1 MITETETAFLAVVR
15 AFLTEEKAALEEL
28 AALTEKQWN
37 HLFVMAAQHSLLSA
51 VYDVVGKTP
60 EFAGL
65 PGELRGQVKT
75 QAMQS
80 ILQQVSRTAL
90 FLSDEKELEHLGVQP
105 LVMKGIVC
113 RNLYPKPDLR
123 PSGDEDLLIPEKDFA
138 AVDACFMRK
147 GFVRDKETAMPDG
160 IKDGDVP
167 EEMGYIHPKTGAFY
181 EIHTRLF
188 STESSAYGYLNRAF
202 SDVFAH
208 PSKVE
213 VQGQSIFTL
222 EETHH
227 LFYLLCHSFKH
238 FLHGGVGIR
247 QICDMVQMIR
257 IYGRKIDWEMF
268 WQLCDCFSMIL
279 LYQSAGYRRAVSGLD
294 LSAAVPQK
302 NIFTLEETHHLFY
315 LLCHSFKHFLH
326 GGVGIRQIC
335 DMVQMIRIYG
345 RKIDWEMFWQLCEEY
360 HMTCFCI
367 NLLDI
372 GERYLGFSYEASGAV
387 RAAKKLRPDSEA
399 LLIDI
404 LDAGSFGKSSAGR
417 IHSAN
422 ITLYAAETGAEK
434 HTAGGNLEIVGSGSF
449 LYEKQVSLC
458 GEVSVFAPGC
468 LCAADSEM
476 AGAGRQRA
484 EIEY

>member
-1 MITETETAFLAVVR
+1 
-15 AFLTEEKAALEEL
+15 
-28 AALTEKQWN
+28 
-37 HLFVMAAQHSLLSA
+37 
-51 VYDVVGKTP
+51 
-60 EFAGL
+60 
-65 PGELRGQVKT
+65 
-75 QAMQS
+75 
-80 ILQQVSRTAL
+80 
-90 FLSDEKELEHLGVQP
+90 
-105 LVMKGIVC
+105 
-113 RNLYPKPDLR
+113 
-123 PSGDEDLLIPEKDFA
+123 
-138 AVDACFMRK
+138 MRK
-147 GFVRDKETAMPDG
+147 GFVRDKETAMPNG
-160 IKDGDVP
+160 AKDGDAP
-167 EEMGYIHPKTGAFY
+167 EEMGYIHPKTGVFY

-208 PSKVE
+208 PSRVE

-257 IYGRKIDWEMF
+257 
-268 WQLCDCFSMIL
+268 
-279 LYQSAGYRRAVSGLD
+279 V
-294 LSAAVPQK
+294 
-302 NIFTLEETHHLFY
+302 
-315 LLCHSFKHFLH
+315 
-326 GGVGIRQIC
+326 
-335 DMVQMIRIYG
+335 YG

-387 RAAKKLRPDSEA
+387 RAAKKLHSDSEA

-422 ITLYAAETGAEK
+422 ITLYAAETGMEK
-434 HTAGGNLEIVGSGSF
+434 HTAGGIWKSLVPEASYMKNKYPYAARYPF
-449 LYEKQVSLC
+449 LLPAAYVERILKWLGQGEKGQKLSI
-458 GEVSVFAPGC
+458 EV
-468 LCAADSEM
+468 
-476 AGAGRQRA
+476 GAGRVELLKKYDMIRTADGKKRGDAHAGRIQR
-484 EIEY
+484 EK

>member
-1 MITETETAFLAVVR
+1 MITETETAFLAVIC
-15 AFLTEEKAALEEL
+15 AFLTEEKASPAEIQ
-28 AALTEKQWN
+28 ALTEKQWN
-37 HLFVMAAQHSLLSA
+37 HLFVLAAQHSLLSA

-60 EFAGL
+60 EFAEL
-65 PGELRGQVKT
+65 SDELRRQVKT

-80 ILQQVSRTAL
+80 VLQQVSRTAL

-113 RNLYPKPDLR
+113 RSLYPKPDLR
-123 PSGDEDLLIPEKDFA
+123 PSGDEDLLISAKDFA
-138 AVDACFMRK
+138 TVDACFMRK
-147 GFVRDKETAMPDG
+147 GFVRDKETAMPNG
-160 IKDGDVP
+160 AKDGDTP
-167 EEMGYIHPKTGAFY
+167 EEMGYIHPKTGVFY

-208 PSKVE
+208 PSRVE

-257 IYGRKIDWEMF
+257 
-268 WQLCDCFSMIL
+268 
-279 LYQSAGYRRAVSGLD
+279 V
-294 LSAAVPQK
+294 
-302 NIFTLEETHHLFY
+302 
-315 LLCHSFKHFLH
+315 
-326 GGVGIRQIC
+326 
-335 DMVQMIRIYG
+335 YG

-360 HMTCFCI
+360 HMMCFCI

-387 RAAKKLRPDSEA
+387 RATKKLRPDSEA

-434 HTAGGNLEIVGSGSF
+434 HIAGGIWKSLVPEASYMKNKYPYAARYPF
-449 LYEKQVSLC
+449 LLPAAYVQRILKWLGQGEKEQKSSI
-458 GEVSVFAPGC
+458 EV
-468 LCAADSEM
+468 
-476 AGAGRQRA
+476 GAGRVELLKKYDMIRTADWKKRGDAHAGRIQR
-484 EIEY
+484 EK

>member
-1 MITETETAFLAVVR
+1 MEWKKDGSGSIWR
-15 AFLTEEKAALEEL
+15 MNKEKLIFVFCSGL
-28 AALTEKQWN
+28 LLFVLSMPGTEKERS
-37 HLFVMAAQHSLLSA
+37 LEAAAVGSGGMENMDRSGTGRLLDGPA
-51 VYDVVGKTP
+51 DGP
-60 EFAGL
+60 EKGEL
-65 PGELRGQVKT
+65 PGLSGGA
-75 QAMQS
+75 QA
-80 ILQQVSRTAL
+80 VSGGSGGSL
-90 FLSDEKELEHLGVQP
+90 YEKELEQLGVQP

-113 RNLYPKPDLR
+113 RSLYPKPDLR

-138 AVDACFMRK
+138 AVDAYFMRK
-147 GFVRDKETAMPDG
+147 GFVRDKETAMPNG
-160 IKDGDVP
+160 AKDGDAP
-167 EEMGYIHPKTGAFY
+167 EEMGYIHPKTGVFY

-257 IYGRKIDWEMF
+257 
-268 WQLCDCFSMIL
+268 
-279 LYQSAGYRRAVSGLD
+279 V
-294 LSAAVPQK
+294 
-302 NIFTLEETHHLFY
+302 
-315 LLCHSFKHFLH
+315 
-326 GGVGIRQIC
+326 
-335 DMVQMIRIYG
+335 YG

-387 RAAKKLRPDSEA
+387 RAAKKLHPDSEA

-434 HTAGGNLEIVGSGSF
+434 HTAGGIWKSLVPEASYMKNKYPYAARYPF
-449 LYEKQVSLC
+449 LLPAAYVQRILKWLGQGEKEQKSSI
-458 GEVSVFAPGC
+458 EV
-468 LCAADSEM
+468 
-476 AGAGRQRA
+476 GAGRVELLKKYDMIRTADWKKRGDAHAGRIQR
-484 EIEY
+484 EK

>member
-1 MITETETAFLAVVR
+1 MITETETAFLAVIR
-15 AFLTEEKAALEEL
+15 AFLTEEKASPAEIQG
-28 AALTEKQWN
+28 LTEKQWN
-37 HLFVMAAQHSLLSA
+37 HLFVLAAQHSLLSA

-60 EFAGL
+60 EFAEL
-65 PGELRGQVKT
+65 PDELRRQVKT

-80 ILQQVSRTAL
+80 VLQQVSRTAR
-90 FLSDEKELEHLGVQP
+90 FLSDEKELTQLGVQP

-138 AVDACFMRK
+138 AVDAYFMRK

-188 STESSAYGYLNRAF
+188 STESSAYSYLNRAF

-213 VQGQSIFTL
+213 VRGQSIFTL

-257 IYGRKIDWEMF
+257 
-268 WQLCDCFSMIL
+268 
-279 LYQSAGYRRAVSGLD
+279 V
-294 LSAAVPQK
+294 
-302 NIFTLEETHHLFY
+302 
-315 LLCHSFKHFLH
+315 
-326 GGVGIRQIC
+326 
-335 DMVQMIRIYG
+335 YG

-387 RAAKKLRPDSEA
+387 RAAKKLHPLS
-399 LLIDI
+399 LIHI
-404 LDAGSFGKSSAGR
+404 
-417 IHSAN
+417 
-422 ITLYAAETGAEK
+422 
-434 HTAGGNLEIVGSGSF
+434 
-449 LYEKQVSLC
+449 
-458 GEVSVFAPGC
+458 
-468 LCAADSEM
+468 
-476 AGAGRQRA
+476 
-484 EIEY
+484 